1 MPISFVD
8 EDNIR
13 DYDKLY
19 ASGYD
24 HMYPD
29 LDLVRL
35 ERWYFNHTPGK
46 ALDYGFGTGENLL
59 HFLRCGYTVE
69 GIEGSKEAL
78 HLVRR
83 KLVHYP
89 EWRDRVHL
97 QVIEPKAVRLP
108 YADSTFDYVVC
119 MGVLSLLVLR
129 QRIELLLGEFIRVMK
144 PGAKIIATIQ
154 GPGNLFFTQ
163 GRCVGDDVY
172 EFTGR
177 QGDPTNIT
185 SGLHYIPKSESQV
198 RELFQLFI
206 IDEVGSSSYKYGGVE
221 DFRFIVCARR
231 P

>member
-1 MPISFVD
+1 MSISLVD
-8 EDNIR
+8 HDNIA

-35 ERWYFNHTPGK
+35 ERWYFSHAPGK
-46 ALDYGFGTGENLL
+46 VLDYGFGTGENLL
-59 HFLRCGYTVE
+59 HFLRCGYAIE
-69 GIEGSKEAL
+69 AIEGSKEAL
-78 HLVRR
+78 HLVQR
-83 KLVHYP
+83 KLERHP
-89 EWRDRVHL
+89 EWSDRVHV
-97 QVIEPKAVRLP
+97 QMIEPEAVRLP
-108 YADSTFDYVVC
+108 YEDSIFDYVIC
-119 MGVLSLLVLR
+119 MGVLSLLASRKRV
-129 QRIELLLGEFIRVMK
+129 ELLLGEFIRVMRQD
-144 PGAKIIATIQ
+144 AKMIATIQ

-177 QGDPTNIT
+177 QGDPTNVT

-198 RELFQLFI
+198 RDLFQPFI
-206 IDEVGSSSYKYGGVE
+206 IDEVGSSSFNYGGVE